1 MPNRRRGASGKRST
15 GVDVRGDTPYLND
28 AMLRRLI
35 TLLAI
40 LSGLTAAGAP
50 AHAVV
55 YDAASGVELAA
66 KAEKTCKADACRCAD
81 ADRQTF
87 DLPREKK
94 PSKPATVITVF
105 IPTVQMGIDRACE

>member
-1 MPNRRRGASGKRST
+1 MSERFHDLTKVPKQPAAK
-15 GVDVRGDTPYLND
+15 
-28 AMLRRLI
+28 
-35 TLLAI
+35 LLAR
-40 LSGLTAAGAP
+40 AGMKLQIPIDAP
-50 AHAVV
+50 ASALPEVV
-55 YDAASGVELAA
+55 LSELAA
-66 KAEKTCKADACRCAD
+66 KAEKTCKGDACRCAD

>member
-1 MPNRRRGASGKRST
+1 MPNRGRLARGKRSS
-15 GVDVRGDTPYLND
+15 GVDALGDTPYLSD

-35 TLLAI
+35 TLLA
-40 LSGLTAAGAP
+40 LLTGLAAAGAP

-55 YDAASGVELAA
+55 YTAASGVEVATG
-66 KAEKTCKADACRCAD
+66 AEKTCKGDACRCAD